1 MRTDRKVLLA
11 AMLGATVMA
20 APAASIAQARGE
32 TGWYLGGGIGQS
44 KAKDGCTTLGVPG
57 FSCDDKDSAYKVFG
71 GYQVN
76 RNFAAELGYS
86 DLGKVKA
93 SGPSGSSAD
102 IKSNAWDFTAIGAFP
117 LANQFS
123 IFGRLGFYRGE
134 GKLGGVVSGKKDTTD
149 VTYGGGLQYDFSRNL
164 GVRGEW
170 QRYSKV
176 KARDD
181 ASGAEAHSDIDVLG
195 VSLWLFTEFRE
206 TPPGFG
212 GRSKRRR
219 ASRKPCV

>member
-1 MRTDRKVLLA
+1 MRRDKQVLLA

-20 APAASIAQARGE
+20 APAVSIAQARGE

-44 KAKDGCTTLGVPG
+44 QAKDGCTGVG
-57 FSCDDKDSAYKVFG
+57 GAGVSCDDKDTALKILG

-76 RNFAAELGYS
+76 RYFAAELGYS

-93 SGPSGSSAD
+93 SGPGGSVD
-102 IKSNAWDFTAIGAFP
+102 IKSNAWDVTAIGAFP

-123 IFGRLGFYRGE
+123 IFGRAGFYRSE
-134 GKLGGVVSGKKDTTD
+134 TKLGGLASGKKDTTD
-149 VTYGGGLQYDFSRNL
+149 VTYGAGVQYDFARNL

-176 KARDD
+176 KARND
-181 ASGAEAHSDIDVLG
+181 ATGAEGESDVDVLG
-195 VSLWLFTEFRE
+195 VSLIYRFQ
-206 TPPGFG
+206 
-212 GRSKRRR
+212 
-219 ASRKPCV
+219 

>member
-1 MRTDRKVLLA
+1 MRGDKKVLLA

-20 APAASIAQARGE
+20 APAVSIAQARGE

-44 KAKDGCTTLGVPG
+44 QAKDGCTGVGGPG
-57 FSCDDKDSAYKVFG
+57 VSCDDKDTAYKIFG

-93 SGPSGSSAD
+93 SGPLGSVD
-102 IKSNAWDFTAIGAFP
+102 IKSNAWDFTAIGALP

-134 GKLGGVVSGKKDTTD
+134 AKLGGLGSGKKDTTD
-149 VTYGGGLQYDFSRNL
+149 VTYGGGVQYDFSRNL

-170 QRYSKV
+170 QRYSSV
-176 KARDD
+176 KARND
-181 ASGAEAHSDIDVLG
+181 ATGAEGKSDIDVLG
-195 VSLWLFTEFRE
+195 VSLIYRFQ
-206 TPPGFG
+206 
-212 GRSKRRR
+212 
-219 ASRKPCV
+219 